1 MTEIENQINENWKR
15 WDRINRR
22 MALEE
27 EEKYFSEQ
35 DMEEMR

>member
-1 MTEIENQINENWKR
+1 MTEIENQIKENWKR